1 MLFGVSHFKGLLIQ
15 QLDRLE
21 GNVRCGVDSCG
32 SFGDL
37 PEVPT

>member
-1 MLFGVSHFKGLLIQ
+1 MLFGVSHFKGHLIE

-21 GNVRCGVDSCG
+21 VNVCCGDDSCG